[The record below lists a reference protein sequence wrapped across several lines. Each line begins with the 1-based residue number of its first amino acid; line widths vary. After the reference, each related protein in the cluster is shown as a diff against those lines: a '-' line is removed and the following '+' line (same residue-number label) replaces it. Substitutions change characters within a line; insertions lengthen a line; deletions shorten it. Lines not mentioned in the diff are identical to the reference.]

1 MPTLVLNAADLTV
14 SNVTLTPAKGKAIKG
29 SAKIDADAQTVTFDF
44 GKPVQPGSYTL
55 AIDYAGI
62 INTQANGLFALDYS
76 DNDGKAK
83 RALFTQFEAPDA
95 RRFVPSFDEPSYK
108 ATFDLSAVIPADQL
122 AVSNMPVK
130 RSEEHT
136 SELQSLMRISY
147 AVFCLKKQKQ

>member
-1 MPTLVLNAADLTV
+1 MI
-14 SNVTLTPAKGKAIKG
+14 NVTLTPAKGKAIKG
-29 SAKIDADAQTVTFDF
+29 SAKLDADAQTVTFDF

-108 ATFDLSAVIPADQL
+108 ATFDLRL
-122 AVSNMPVK
+122 
-130 RSEEHT
+130 EEHT

-147 AVFCLKKQKQ
+147 AVCCLKTKK

>member
-76 DNDGKAK
+76 DNDGTAK
-83 RALFTQFEAPDA
+83 RAL
-95 RRFVPSFDEPSYK
+95 
-108 ATFDLSAVIPADQL
+108 
-122 AVSNMPVK
+122 

-147 AVFCLKKQKQ
+147 AVFCLKTKNTK

>member
-62 INTQANGLFALDYS
+62 INTQAKGLFA
-76 DNDGKAK
+76 
-83 RALFTQFEAPDA
+83 
-95 RRFVPSFDEPSYK
+95 
-108 ATFDLSAVIPADQL
+108 
-122 AVSNMPVK
+122 
-130 RSEEHT
+130 RSEEQT

-147 AVFCLKKQKQ
+147 AVFSLKTNKYTYPHHHTLIK